1 MHTLLLSDVGVD
13 DRLTVTG
20 EERAHAVKVKRVREG
35 ERVRVLNGRGLA
47 LVCEVEFTGR
57 ELGLRVLE
65 RAESAP
71 VRPSVHVFAPAPKGG
86 RAGDMVD
93 MLCQV
98 GAASWTPV
106 RTEFSGPEITEAKLA
121 RMERVVDEALKQCL
135 RPWRMEIHPPVD
147 LADALEAPDGEPVI
161 LAHQDGE
168 RGAAAPE
175 CDACRVLIG
184 PEGGFTDEEIARA
197 RSAGALLRC
206 FGPHVLRVEVA
217 AVVACAATLSNLTC
231 AS

>member
-1 MHTLLLSDVGVD
+1 MHTLLLSDVGD
-13 DRLTVTG
+13 SDRLTVTG
-20 EERAHAVKVKRVREG
+20 DERAHAVKVKRVREG
-35 ERVRVLNGRGLA
+35 DRVRVLNGRGLV

-65 RAESAP
+65 RKESEPAHP
-71 VRPSVHVFAPAPKGG
+71 HVHVFAPAPKGG

-98 GAASWTPV
+98 GAASWTPL

-121 RMERVVDEALKQCL
+121 RMERVVDEAIKQCL
-135 RPWRMEIHPPVD
+135 RPWRMEVRPPVE
-147 LADALEAPDGEPVI
+147 LLEALAAPEAEPVI

-168 RGAAAPE
+168 RSASPLAG
-175 CDACRVLIG
+175 DSCRILVG
-184 PEGGFTDEEIARA
+184 PEGGFTDEEIAQA
-197 RSAGALLRC
+197 RNAGASIRC

-217 AVVACAATLSNLTC
+217 AVVGAAWAIS
-231 AS
+231 SSG